1 MASEQD
7 ERDRLRR
14 LVYGPGDEPVSADD
28 LERLRALER
37 PTDRPAPVRASA
49 PPEVRPATSPEPAA
63 QPAPDPAPSVAPA
76 RPSRRILRGAIGALS
91 VAGLGFGAGAVVTAR
106 TPFEM
111 VPEFRTSATEE
122 DLLPDDAFAVF
133 DDLDPDTVRFI
144 ADLGDR
150 DVFLAATEGWPGTG
164 GVCHV
169 IVPHSGDGASGGCVS
184 GFGPIVILG
193 ERNGFTDRP
202 APDDLRLSSSVYYR
216 PDDY

>member
-1 MASEQD
+1 MSSERD

-14 LVYGPGDEPVSADD
+14 RVYGPGAEPVSTEDID
-28 LERLRALER
+28 RLRTLERREPSVPAG
-37 PTDRPAPVRASA
+37 DRPAPSD
-49 PPEVRPATSPEPAA
+49 PPTTDPADVAEPEPRSTAARPA
-63 QPAPDPAPSVAPA
+63 A
-76 RPSRRILRGAIGALS
+76 RSSRRILLWAAGAVSI
-91 VAGLGFGAGAVVTAR
+91 AGLGFGAGAVATAP

-111 VPEFRTSATEE
+111 VPEFRTAATTE